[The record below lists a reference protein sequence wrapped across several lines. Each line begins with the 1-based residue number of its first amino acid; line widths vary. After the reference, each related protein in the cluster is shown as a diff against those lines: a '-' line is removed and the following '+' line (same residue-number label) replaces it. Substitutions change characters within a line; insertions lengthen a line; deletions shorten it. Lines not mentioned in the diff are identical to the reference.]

1 MTRKPSTSVVATWR
15 RVRFR
20 ARFTADYLI
29 DGCNHLELI
38 VLAPKGAALPITETG
53 YLSHFDTEARVAD
66 ATATLAFF
74 IAWLDREADTKRWRT
89 HELKRAQLDLFS

>member
-15 RVRFR
+15 GVRFR

-38 VLAPKGAALPITETG
+38 VISPRGSVLPITETG
-53 YLSHFDTEARVAD
+53 YLSHFDTD
-66 ATATLAFF
+66 ASVTNASAALSFF
-74 IAWLDREADTKRWRT
+74 LTWLDHEADSRRWRKF
-89 HELKRAQLDLFS
+89 ELKRAQLDLFS